1 MIFHEDTDMKKRTSL
16 CLLALLLVCTALFSA
31 CGKSA
36 YTLTYADG
44 AFENAKKELAFQEA
58 PVCYRAASALKGETV
73 ANISGFRPNDI
84 PLYAIEGMDADE
96 FLTDDSFTLY
106 YEKGVKL
113 PTLTE
118 LNTSHISL
126 SELGNDVAM
135 EIDRLEDTAAIGE
148 LVTMITDGTSYP
160 SQKLAAYSPKRFE
173 ILFFSQDYEGIIYVL
188 EYWKYTDTTTFLDNG
203 QEINVGK
210 GVVYNRAAD
219 RFYIMGDVLENH
231 FINT

>member
-1 MIFHEDTDMKKRTSL
+1 MKKRTSL
-16 CLLALLLVCTALFSA
+16 CLLALLLACAALLSA
-31 CGKSA
+31 CGRGA

-44 AFENAKKELAFQEA
+44 AFENAKKELAFIQA
-58 PVCYRAASALKGETV
+58 PMCYRATSALKGEIV

-84 PLYAIEGMDADE
+84 PLYAIDGMDADE

-106 YEKGVKL
+106 YEKNVKL

-126 SELGNDVAM
+126 SELGNTVPM
-135 EIDRLEDTAAIGE
+135 EIDRLEDPAAIGE
-148 LVTMITDGTSYP
+148 LITMLTTGNSYP
-160 SQKLAAYSPKRFE
+160 AQMLSAYSHKRFE
-173 ILFFSQDYEGIIYVL
+173 LLFFSQDYEGIIYVL
-188 EYWKYTDTTTFLDNG
+188 EYWKYTGKTTFLDNG
-203 QEINVGK
+203 QEIDVGK
-210 GVVYNRAAD
+210 GVVYDRSAD